1 MWFLIRKYIQKQN
14 SIDIYKLKN
23 VKKQKVEI
31 DKVNDTLRIQTQY
44 FKTFGG

>member
-23 VKKQKVEI
+23 VKKQEVDI
-31 DKVNDTLRIQTQY
+31 NR
-44 FKTFGG
+44 